1 MVADWLMHV
10 CACYISACLFWCF
23 RWCLWPTSENLA
35 SWIQW
40 KAAMHTLTCSHQ
52 ISEQPEEMATSILVG
67 LQNGNYFEWRLMKR
81 QFLSILGNQ
90 MPISNHFD
98 CNGCALFVCDVFQS
112 CLLLHNF
119 YCDVNILLL
128 FLACM
133 SCRVLIFGKLLSH
146 INDFELFFFLTFIQW
161 RRRLLSYTTNLS
173 VAYPRPVIIWKV

>member
-10 CACYISACLFWCF
+10 CACYISACLLWCF

-40 KAAMHTLTCSHQ
+40 KAAMHTLTYSYQ

-67 LQNGNYFEWRLMKR
+67 LQNGNYFEWPLMRR

-90 MPISNHFD
+90 MPISNHL
-98 CNGCALFVCDVFQS
+98 CVVVVDVFQS

-119 YCDVNILLL
+119 YCDVNY
-128 FLACM
+128 FASV
-133 SCRVLIFGKLLSH
+133 SCLYVL
-146 INDFELFFFLTFIQW
+146 
-161 RRRLLSYTTNLS
+161 
-173 VAYPRPVIIWKV
+173 